1 METDKRKIL
10 NRLYLVVGLL
20 LVVFVV
26 ILGQVFKIQFVE
38 GDHYRGIADKR
49 TVKIH
54 TIKARR
60 GNIYAEDGSL
70 LATSVTKYDISIDPT
85 VASNKVFNENI
96 DALSDSINRVFG
108 AKSKYYYS
116 DKITSLRKKGKR
128 YLRLKNNLSYDE
140 YKRFKS
146 FPILNKGRFKGGLI
160 VSERLVREHPLGKV
174 AERTIGGT
182 KEITNV
188 GLEGAYSRYLAGVD
202 GSVLSVRLQ
211 KNAWKPLS
219 AKNEV
224 DPKDGA
230 DIYSTIDVH
239 IQDVAHFALLRQLE
253 KFEADHGS
261 VVVMEVKTGKVKAIV
276 NLARNSRGKYYERFN
291 YAISESV
298 EPGSTFKL
306 PVLLAALED
315 GVVDTSQVVDTG
327 NGKFKVY
334 NYTIRDS
341 HEGGSG
347 KISLAHVFTESS
359 NVGMAKVIL
368 ENYRQYPTRLL
379 NRLHSMGIDDK
390 VNVSILGEKAPFIPV
405 PGTDKWSGLSLPWMA
420 YGYGVHMTPLQILT
434 FYNAIANDGVQMKP
448 YFVSKIKDEDQRI
461 KTVSPVVI
469 NPRIC
474 SEKNVRI
481 AQSLLEGVVD
491 HGTGVSLKMKNLSI
505 AGKTGTT
512 QVDYWKKDQGGVQYR
527 ASFVGY
533 FPVINPK
540 YSAIVVVNKPNK
552 RKGYY
557 GSTVAAPVFKEIA
570 VKIYHD
576 GPEVQD
582 TKPLLEDTE
591 LLKQINDSK
600 TASVTRKNLM
610 PNVKGIPAKDAIYLL
625 ENMGLKVTMSGSG
638 LVRKQ
643 SIAPGRR
650 VKKNNKVNLVLM

>member
-1 METDKRKIL
+1 
-10 NRLYLVVGLL
+10 VVVLL

-38 GDHYRGIADKR
+38 GDHYRKIAEDQ

-60 GNIYAEDGSL
+60 GNIYTEDGSL

-85 VASNKVFNENI
+85 VATNKVFDENI
-96 DALSDSINRVFG
+96 DALSDSIYRVFG
-108 AKSKYYYS
+108 AKSKYYYA
-116 DKITSLRKKGKR
+116 DKLTSLRKRKKR
-128 YLRLKNNLSYDE
+128 YMRLRNNLSYDE

-146 FPILNKGRFKGGLI
+146 FPLLNKGRFKGGI
-160 VSERLVREHPLGKV
+160 VVSERLVREHPLGKV

-182 KEITNV
+182 KEITSV
-188 GLEGAYSRYLAGVD
+188 GLEGAYSRYLGGTD
-202 GSVLSVRLQ
+202 GEVLSVRLQ
-211 KNAWKPLS
+211 KNVWKPITS
-219 AKNEV
+219 KNKK

-276 NLARNSRGKYYERFN
+276 NLARNSKGKYYERFN
-291 YAISESV
+291 YAISEAV

-306 PVLLAALED
+306 PVLIAALED

-341 HEGGSG
+341 HEGGAG
-347 KISLAHVFTESS
+347 KISLADVFIESS

-368 ENYRQYPTRLL
+368 DNYLKYPSKLLDRLYT
-379 NRLHSMGIDDK
+379 MGINKK
-390 VNVSILGEKAPFIPV
+390 VNVSILGENAPFMPV
-405 PGTDKWSGLSLPWMA
+405 PGTKEWSGLSLPWMA
-420 YGYGVHMTPLQILT
+420 YGYGLHMTPLQILT
-434 FYNAIANDGVQMKP
+434 FYNAIANDGVQMRP
-448 YFVSKIKDEDQRI
+448 YFVSKIKDEDQKI
-461 KTVSPVVI
+461 KTVHPQII
-469 NPRIC
+469 NSRIC
-474 SEKNVRI
+474 SEKNVKI
-481 AQSLLEGVVD
+481 AKALLEGVVD
-491 HGTGVSLKMKNLSI
+491 HGTGVGLKMKNLSI

-512 QVDYWKKDQGGVQYR
+512 QVDYWKKGKGGVQYR

-533 FPVINPK
+533 FPAENPK

-552 RKGYY
+552 RIGYY
-557 GSTVAAPVFKEIA
+557 GSKVAAPVFKEIA

-582 TKPLLEDTE
+582 KKELLENTE
-591 LLKQINDSK
+591 LLKQINSGR
-600 TASVTRKNLM
+600 TISVTRKKIM
-610 PNVKGIPAKDAIYLL
+610 PNVKGIPAMDAIFLL
-625 ENMGLKVTMSGSG
+625 ENMGLRVTMTGSG
-638 LVRKQ
+638 LVKKQ

-650 VKKNNKVNLVLM
+650 VRKNNRVNLVLM

>member
-1 METDKRKIL
+1 MILKKGKREIL

-26 ILGQVFKIQFVE
+26 ILGKVFQIQFVE
-38 GDHYRGIADKR
+38 GDHYRAIADKQ
-49 TVKIH
+49 TVKLH

-70 LATSVTKYDISIDPT
+70 LATSVTKYDIAIDPM
-85 VASNKVFNENI
+85 VASSKLFNENI
-96 DALSDSINRVFG
+96 DALSDSIYRVFG
-108 AKSKYYYS
+108 ARNKYYYAN
-116 DKITSLRKKGKR
+116 KLTALRKKEKR
-128 YLRLKNNLSYDE
+128 YMRLINNLSYDE
-140 YKRFKS
+140 YKRIKG
-146 FPILNKGRFKGGLI
+146 FPILSKGRFRGGLI
-160 VSERLVREHPLGKV
+160 VSERLVREHPLGKI

-182 KEITNV
+182 KEITAV
-188 GLEGAYSRYLAGVD
+188 GLEGAYSRYLGGID
-202 GSVLSVRLQ
+202 GSVLSVKLQ
-211 KNAWKPLS
+211 KNAWKPLTP
-219 AKNEV
+219 KNQI

-276 NLARNSRGKYYERFN
+276 NLARNSKGKYYERFN

-306 PVLLAALED
+306 PVLIAALED
-315 GVVDTSQVVDTG
+315 GVVDTSKVIDTG
-327 NGKFKVY
+327 KGKYKVY
-334 NYTIRDS
+334 NRTIRDS
-341 HEGGSG
+341 HHGGFG
-347 KISLAHVFTESS
+347 KISLAEVFTESS
-359 NVGMAKVIL
+359 NVGMAKMVMD
-368 ENYRQYPTRLL
+368 NYMNYPSRLME
-379 NRLHSMGIDDK
+379 RLYSMGIDKK
-390 VNVSILGEKAPFIPV
+390 VNISILGEKAPFIPV
-405 PGTDKWSGLSLPWMA
+405 PGSDKWSGISLPWMA

-448 YFVSKIKDEDQRI
+448 YFISKIKDEQEKI
-461 KTVSPVVI
+461 KTVHPQVI
-469 NPRIC
+469 NSRIC

-481 AQSLLEGVVD
+481 AQALLEGVVD
-491 HGTGVSLKMKNLSI
+491 HGTGVGLKMKGLKI

-512 QVDYWKKDQGGVQYR
+512 QVEYWKEVQYR

-533 FPVINPK
+533 FPADNPK

-552 RKGYY
+552 KKGYY
-557 GSTVAAPVFKEIA
+557 GAQVAAPVFKEIA

-582 TKPLLEDTE
+582 KKALLEYPE
-591 LLKQINDSK
+591 LLRDIKNSK
-600 TASVTRKNLM
+600 TAKVERKGLM
-610 PNVKGIPAKDAIYLL
+610 PNVKGIPARDAIYLL

-638 LVRKQ
+638 KVVKQ
-643 SIAPGRR
+643 SISAGRR
-650 VKKNNKVNLVLM
+650 VKKNNRVNLVLM